1 MSQKVITRTPPSP
14 TGSFHIGTMRTALY
28 NYLFAKKNGGV
39 VLFRSEDT
47 DTERSTKEYEQ
58 QIFAGLVA
66 MDLLDPTTPIVRQS
80 ERTARYREVL
90 ELLLESGKAYYCFMK
105 TEELDAIRAQQE
117 KDGLPTRYPG
127 TFRDYPLAEAR
138 TRVATGER
146 AVIRLRLPEDREVKW
161 NDLVRGEVSIHTK
174 DMDDFVIA
182 KGLDMPLYHLAV
194 VVDDIDM
201 HVTHVLRGEDHVSN
215 TPKQILIYEAMGATL
230 PEFGHLPLILN
241 ADKTKLSK
249 RKNKTSVQDYLDE
262 GYLKE
267 ALLNFVA
274 FIGWNPGGE
283 QEIYSLSE
291 MVDVF
296 SLDRVQKSGAV
307 FNLEKL
313 DWYNKEWMKRLS
325 IEELAQRATQ
335 FIGETSKVRSD
346 EVAKLQN
353 AIAIERERAA
363 TLKELIENIEFL
375 FATELQ
381 YDGALLVWKKSTAE
395 DAKDKLTHI
404 VEILKNSSE
413 SEWTK
418 EGIEKTIGEW
428 IDANGFGRG
437 DVLWPLRVSLSGKQN
452 SPGPFE
458 IASVLGK
465 EQTVARIEHAISL
478 L

>member
-1 MSQKVITRTPPSP
+1 MSVITRIPPSP

-39 VLFRSEDT
+39 MLFRSEDT
-47 DTERSTKEYEQ
+47 DIERSTKESEQ

-66 MDLLDPTTPIVRQS
+66 MDLLDPATPIVRQS

-90 ELLLESGKAYYCFMK
+90 ESLLENGKAYYCFMK
-105 TEELDAIRAQQE
+105 PEELDAIRAQQE
-117 KDGLPTRYPG
+117 KDGLPTRYLG
-127 TFRDYPLAEAR
+127 TFRDYPLAEAKS
-138 TRVATGER
+138 RVAAGER
-146 AVIRLRLPEDREVKW
+146 AVIRLRLPEDREIKW

-201 HVTHVLRGEDHVSN
+201 HITHVLRGEDHVSN
-215 TPKQILIYEAMGATL
+215 TPKQILIYEAMNAVL

-283 QEIYSLSE
+283 QEIYSLAE
-291 MVDVF
+291 MAEVF

-313 DWYNKEWMKRLS
+313 EWFNKEWMKKMPIGVLVERMQPFFETVMGGKS
-325 IEELAQRATQ
+325 YEAT
-335 FIGETSKVRSD
+335 
-346 EVAKLQN
+346 KLQS
-353 AIAIERERAA
+353 AVGLEVERSV
-363 TLKELIENIEFL
+363 TLKELAENIAFV
-375 FATELQ
+375 FADTLQ
-381 YDGALLVWKKSTAE
+381 YDGTLLAWKKSTPE
-395 DAKDKLTHI
+395 DARTKLTAM
-404 VEILKNSSE
+404 SE
-413 SEWTK
+413 VLSAIDEKEWTK
-418 EGIEKTIGEW
+418 EYVEKTMSDW
-428 IDANGFGRG
+428 IETNGFGRG

-458 IASVLGK
+458 IAAVLGK
-465 EQTVARIEHAISL
+465 EQTLARISRAISL